1 MNYEDFENMLNVEY
15 EESAPK
21 LLSRVDSCPPTPC
34 RNESSSEQL
43 FEFECSQDL
52 SDPVTPL
59 SVCPMQE
66 TGKLKIF
73 LEEDRKESKAA
84 KALSGK
90 ISKTCNK
97 EGKNGVMDKKALRA
111 ERNRKFAKESR
122 DRKRKYIETLEQQV
136 TELKRAVEYYKQRLK
151 KYELI
156 DKYNS
161 YVGYEIYDTLAK
173 VHKEMQEKKLPA
185 SDSKSFTEI
194 FIKTS
199 KKNLEEQKSTLRML
213 TKEMLQI
220 LIPFPKRLSMWSA
233 EQDLDPYNPEQIVK
247 YSNSSIS
254 LDQAK
259 LFVEYTKKIYPEK
272 KLYNEVQLMKASM
285 AKKVRSI
292 AKELIGCQKKIHYEY
307 QKMDKYFSKRVIADF
322 RPELMEVF
330 AKIVSNLAIRP
341 EVRNYGMESMNEID
355 YGVEHLSLENA
366 KDIEMTTEQNQEIPS
381 S

>member
-1 MNYEDFENMLNVEY
+1 
-15 EESAPK
+15 
-21 LLSRVDSCPPTPC
+21 
-34 RNESSSEQL
+34 
-43 FEFECSQDL
+43 
-52 SDPVTPL
+52 
-59 SVCPMQE
+59 
-66 TGKLKIF
+66 
-73 LEEDRKESKAA
+73 
-84 KALSGK
+84 
-90 ISKTCNK
+90 
-97 EGKNGVMDKKALRA
+97 
-111 ERNRKFAKESR
+111 
-122 DRKRKYIETLEQQV
+122 
-136 TELKRAVEYYKQRLK
+136 
-151 KYELI
+151 
-156 DKYNS
+156 
-161 YVGYEIYDTLAK
+161 
-173 VHKEMQEKKLPA
+173 
-185 SDSKSFTEI
+185 
-194 FIKTS
+194 
-199 KKNLEEQKSTLRML
+199 
-213 TKEMLQI
+213 
-220 LIPFPKRLSMWSA
+220 MWSA